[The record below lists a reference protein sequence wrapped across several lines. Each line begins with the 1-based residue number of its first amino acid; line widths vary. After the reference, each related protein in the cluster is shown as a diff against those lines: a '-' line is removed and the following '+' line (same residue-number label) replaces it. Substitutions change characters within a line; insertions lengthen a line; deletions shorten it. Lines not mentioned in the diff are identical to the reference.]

1 MNVGDVVLPKN
12 DASMLGVD
20 YGYGI
25 VIDMYED
32 DYGIVYYEVDWP
44 GADRTWWNEM
54 ELELV
59 SESR

>member
-25 VIDMYED
+25 VIDLYED
-32 DYGIVYYEVDWP
+32 DCGIIYYEVDWP

-54 ELELV
+54 ELELI